1 MWKHIYH
8 NSQLTTMVFIEQLSD
23 KSCLRVEHT
32 SKKKKKKRAYALTN
46 VLITNDFSSFY
57 LNLLIKP
64 FAVTATFG
72 ATFVGATLGASIET
86 SQAIFIKTVT
96 EVHPTVKK

>member
-1 MWKHIYH
+1 
-8 NSQLTTMVFIEQLSD
+8 MVFIEQLND

-32 SKKKKKKRAYALTN
+32 SKKKKKRAYALTN